1 MRRVR
6 TGFEYLYCCFPNAS
20 IFLFGAALLLLA
32 AKCCSAQQPD
42 PEGIEQGNYN
52 IKQSVEFGYRFTDV
66 TGSQATYDTF
76 VNLQQGPRL
85 LDFTTEMRSLNHE
98 GAFFDRLFFS
108 NFGYGG
114 DPQNVSRLN
123 INKNKWYDFSVLF
136 RRNEYAWDY
145 SLLANPLNP
154 VTPPTFGSA
163 CRRAPMF
170 LKFIGPRT
178 PLVSQFQLRRPT

>member
-6 TGFEYLYCCFPNAS
+6 TAFEYLFCCFPNAS

-32 AKCCSAQQPD
+32 ATCCSAQQPD

-85 LDFTTEMRSLNHE
+85 LDFTTEMRSLE
-98 GAFFDRLFFS
+98 
-108 NFGYGG
+108 
-114 DPQNVSRLN
+114 P
-123 INKNKWYDFSVLF
+123 
-136 RRNEYAWDY
+136 
-145 SLLANPLNP
+145 
-154 VTPPTFGSA
+154 
-163 CRRAPMF
+163 
-170 LKFIGPRT
+170 
-178 PLVSQFQLRRPT
+178 